1 MKTYTEFETEQE
13 LRDYL
18 DSLCGVNVEMEAKM
32 HKGKWQPFLS
42 DDVLNMVGCP
52 TLRGFK
58 ARVLH
63 PPVHGARPVRDR
75 QTCAGD
81 LGANEEND

>member
-32 HKGKWQPFLS
+32 PKGKWQPFLS

-52 TLRGFK
+52 ALRGFK
-58 ARVLH
+58 ARVPHKEWDAMKLLTTGE
-63 PPVHGARPVRDR
+63 VK
-75 QTCAGD
+75 
-81 LGANEEND
+81 